1 MAFSMTKREAELLDF
16 IKARMADTG
25 IAPSFAEMKDAIGIA
40 SKSGVHALISRLEQ
54 RGHIRRIK
62 AHARAIE
69 IIDTA
74 PANVREALRAMNEAA
89 YAAAKLA
96 GKTQHPAAEA
106 IRRIALD
113 SDRIL
118 DEDTP

>member
-16 IKARMADTG
+16 IKARMAETG
-25 IAPSFAEMKDAIGIA
+25 IAPSFEEMRDALGFA

-69 IIDTA
+69 IIDKGPVDLRA
-74 PANVREALRAMNEAA
+74 ALRALNEAA

-118 DEDTP
+118 DEAAP